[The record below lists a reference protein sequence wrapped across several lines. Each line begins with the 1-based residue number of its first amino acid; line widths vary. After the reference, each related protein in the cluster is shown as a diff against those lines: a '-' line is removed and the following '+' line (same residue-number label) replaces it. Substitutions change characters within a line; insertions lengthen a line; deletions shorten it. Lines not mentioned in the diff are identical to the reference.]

1 MISLDRVAT
10 KRQLAEFIALP
21 RRLYG
26 GMAGFVA
33 PLDHERRQLLDP
45 ERSSFHT
52 HGESAYWIARR
63 GDAPV
68 GRISAQ
74 IDHLADRAA
83 AMTASDFS
91 AASTRSTTAT

>member
-45 ERSSFHT
+45 ESLLLPHPWR
-52 HGESAYWIARR
+52 ECLLDCARR

-74 IDHLADRAA
+74 IDHLATGPRP
-83 AMTASDFS
+83 
-91 AASTRSTTAT
+91 